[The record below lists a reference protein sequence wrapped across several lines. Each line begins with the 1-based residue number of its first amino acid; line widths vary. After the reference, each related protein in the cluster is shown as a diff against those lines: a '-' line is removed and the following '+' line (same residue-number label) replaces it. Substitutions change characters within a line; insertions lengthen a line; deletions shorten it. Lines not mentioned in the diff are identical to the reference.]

1 MTDKRMIAQST
12 LNFCFAWQQY
22 KKSTKHKPQK
32 FKHNRFSTA
41 IIWMTKFA
49 EHMDKLPAQETPLRK
64 HDATL
69 GTFSCEILSAE
80 LLAADIP
87 NAN

>member
-1 MTDKRMIAQST
+1 
-12 LNFCFAWQQY
+12 
-22 KKSTKHKPQK
+22 
-32 FKHNRFSTA
+32 
-41 IIWMTKFA
+41 MTKFA

-87 NAN
+87 NAY